1 MGHNGPGRGHGRR
14 GQSLL
19 CLPGRNPG
27 NRRDE
32 RGHHGRPVRG
42 GPEDGDFGLTPAL
55 EACVRQLGEY
65 FAGQRKTFTVPLRP
79 RGTDF
84 QRRVWGALAEI
95 PYGAT
100 STYADIAR
108 TVGRPAAVRAVGSA
122 NGRNPV
128 SILIPCHRVIG
139 GDGRLVGYGG
149 GLWRKAWL
157 LAHER
162 KFARAGGVLFRE

>member
-1 MGHNGPGRGHGRR
+1 MDAEGRAYCVSPVGILEIDGTSEAITAVRFGAGRR
-14 GQSLL
+14 METS
-19 CLPGRNPG
+19 
-27 NRRDE
+27 DW
-32 RGHHGRPVRG
+32 
-42 GPEDGDFGLTPAL
+42 TPAL